1 MRDLMVI
8 DKAANGHEGE
18 YLRDDD
24 GNIVFTQRGNP
35 VMKKTAVPPD
45 WSAAAWRMQ
54 RRRPKEWGNTEKV
67 QITGKDDG
75 PVETSQETA
84 EQREK
89 RLATANELIES
100 LADLKGR

>member
-1 MRDLMVI
+1 
-8 DKAANGHEGE
+8 
-18 YLRDDD
+18 
-24 GNIVFTQRGNP
+24 
-35 VMKKTAVPPD
+35 
-45 WSAAAWRMQ
+45 MQ